1 MSLEIIPDKLRSRFE
16 KLTPIQEKAI
26 PIILEGWNTL
36 IVAPTGSGKTE
47 AALLPVLAMYLKRRD
62 ARRDAGIGILYVTPL
77 RALNRDM
84 LRRLNDLCSE
94 IYVRVDVRHSD
105 TPRSIR
111 SLQSRNPPEL
121 LITTPETLQLLLG
134 SKLMRRWLKGVGWV
148 IVDEVHSLVCSK
160 RGAQLAIAL
169 ERLRRLVGRGIQFIG
184 LSASVSRPY
193 EALKFIVGVKGGGLV
208 VDDPTAKR
216 YELYVELCKPNDE
229 DYRLAGELQCS
240 IGLSSKIRR
249 IYDYASRSRSTLIFA
264 NCREHV
270 ELLSSRLRIMGL
282 KVASHHSGLS
292 SGSRSEVEN
301 LLKHGELEGVVCTS
315 SLELGIDIG
324 RIDLCIQYL
333 SPRSPTVLLQ
343 RIGRSGHSLHK
354 VSRGVII
361 SSGSDDFLE
370 AVVVARRALDG
381 RLEDQRLEEYA
392 LDVLAHQI
400 AGIVLDRGGAVSL
413 NDIFDIVSS
422 THPYRGV
429 KLDCLRRLVE
439 YMARLGLIDFDGE
452 LIKSN
457 GRTKLYYVRHVSTI
471 PEEVRYPVLDEETG
485 CEIGHLGEDFYA
497 SYGKPGVKLILR
509 GVPWVISRIQGFD
522 VYVRRAEDYLAAIP
536 GWEGEVLPTPFDVA
550 LDVGRLRRFIEDLYV
565 KGLGLAEAS
574 KMLSSMYP
582 SDPESFEEALK
593 PIYMHL
599 DGGYPLPKDNL
610 MLIESIRGYIVVHV
624 CGGHSVNRC
633 IAKILSYILKERFSV
648 ECIARWDAYRILL
661 MAPALPRV
669 SDLVEAI
676 KGIDLDDCRRILWDS
691 ADSYV
696 MRHIALKFDAIPG
709 SLYYKSASYLA
720 TLPDR
725 FRDTPIYEET
735 VRFQLKHHYD
745 YDNFKRLIEY
755 IRDGRIEVEV
765 LEDLPEPTPIARP
778 IFDLGLE
785 IGLYDER
792 SFKDILLSRMLSLV
806 CLSCL
811 YSWRKPV
818 KDLTRGVSCPLC
830 GGSEIG
836 VLKWRR
842 EETLEALRKRKG
854 NTKLNEEEEKLVL
867 NVDMTADLV
876 KLYGGKAFIA
886 LSVRGV
892 GPLTAYP
899 ILARRHSDEEEFF
912 RELREAMREYMET
925 RDYWDDTGKISV
937 K

>member
-1 MSLEIIPDKLRSRFE
+1 MSLDLIPEKLRSRFE

-47 AALLPVLAMYLKRRD
+47 AALLPVLTMYLKRRE
-62 ARRDAGIGILYVTPL
+62 ASRNTGIHILYVTPL

-94 IYVRVDVRHSD
+94 LSIRVDVRHSD
-105 TPRSIR
+105 TPKSIR
-111 SLQSRNPPEL
+111 SLQSRDPPEL

-134 SKLMRRWLKGVGWV
+134 SKHMRRWLRSVGWV
-148 IVDEVHSLVCSK
+148 IVDEVHSIVCSK
-160 RGAQLAIAL
+160 RGVQLAVAL
-169 ERLRRLVGRGIQFIG
+169 ERLRRIAGGGIQFIG
-184 LSASVSRPY
+184 LSASISRPY
-193 EALKFIVGVKGGGLV
+193 ETLRFIVGVRGGGLV

-216 YELYVELCKPNDE
+216 YEIRVEVCKSIDE
-229 DYRLAGELQCS
+229 DYRLAKELQCS
-240 IGLSSKIRR
+240 VAASSRIRR

-282 KVASHHSGLS
+282 KVASHHSSLS
-292 SGSRSEVEN
+292 SESRSEAEN
-301 LLKHGELEGVVCTS
+301 LLRRGGLEGIVCTS

-333 SPRSPTVLLQ
+333 SPRSPTALLQ
-343 RIGRSGHSLHK
+343 RIGRSGHSLYK
-354 VSRGVII
+354 VSRGII
-361 SSGSDDFLE
+361 VSSGSDDFLE
-370 AVVVARRALDG
+370 AIVVARRVLDG
-381 RLEDQRLEEYA
+381 RLEDQKFEEYA
-392 LDVLAHQI
+392 LDVLAHQV
-400 AGIVLDRGGAVSL
+400 AGISLDYGGSASL
-413 NDIFDIVSS
+413 SDILDVVSS
-422 THPYRGV
+422 TYPYREL
-429 KLDCLRRLVE
+429 KIDDLRRVVD
-439 YMARLGLIDFDGE
+439 YMARLGLIDLEGE
-452 LIKSN
+452 VVKAN
-457 GRTKLYYVRHVSTI
+457 GRTRLYYVRHVSTI
-471 PEEVRYPVLDEETG
+471 PEEIRYPVFDEETG

-509 GVPWVISRIQGFD
+509 GVPWIITRIHGFD

-536 GWEGEVLPTPFDVA
+536 GWEGEVLSTPFDVA
-550 LDVGRLRRFIEDLYV
+550 LEVGYLRGFIEELYS
-565 KGLGLAEAS
+565 KGVNLDEAS
-574 KMLSSMYP
+574 RILSSMYP

-593 PIYMHL
+593 PLYKHL
-599 DGGYPLPKDNL
+599 DGGYPLPKHNL
-610 MLIESIRGYIVVHV
+610 VLVESVRGYIVLHV

-633 IAKILSYILKERFSV
+633 IAKILSYILRERFNV

-676 KGIDLDDCRRILWDS
+676 KSIDLDRCRCMLWDS
-691 ADSYV
+691 VDSYV

-725 FRDTPIYEET
+725 FKDTPIYEET

-745 YDNFKRLIEY
+745 YDNFRRVIEA
-755 IRDGRIEVEV
+755 IRDGGIEVRV
-765 LEDLPEPTPIARP
+765 LEDLAEPTPIARP

-785 IGLYDER
+785 TGFYDDQ
-792 SFKDILLSRMLSLV
+792 SFKDMLLSRVLSLV

-818 KDLTRGVSCPLC
+818 RDLLRGASCPSC
-830 GGSEIG
+830 GGGEVSI
-836 VLKWRR
+836 VKWRR
-842 EETLEALRKRKG
+842 EETLEALKKRRDRV
-854 NTKLNEEEEKLVL
+854 KLSDEEEKLLL
-867 NVDMTADLV
+867 NVDMAADLV
-876 KLYGGKAFIA
+876 KLYGGRAFIA

-899 ILARRHSDEEEFF
+899 ILARRYSDEGEFL

-925 RDYWDDTGKISV
+925 RGYWDDRDNRS
-937 K
+937 

>member
-1 MSLEIIPDKLRSRFE
+1 MSLDLIHEKLRSRFE
-16 KLTPIQEKAI
+16 KFTPIQEKAI

-47 AALLPVLAMYLKRRD
+47 AALLPVLTMYLKRRK
-62 ARRDAGIGILYVTPL
+62 ASRDTGIHILYITPL

-94 IYVRVDVRHSD
+94 VSIKVDVRHSD
-105 TPRSIR
+105 TPKSIR
-111 SLQSRNPPEL
+111 SLQSRDPPEL

-134 SKLMRRWLKGVGWV
+134 SKRMRGWLRSVGWV
-148 IVDEVHSLVCSK
+148 IVDEVHSIVCSK
-160 RGAQLAIAL
+160 RGVQLAVAL
-169 ERLRRLVGRGIQFIG
+169 ERLRRIADRGIQFIG
-184 LSASVSRPY
+184 LSASISRPY
-193 EALKFIVGVKGGGLV
+193 ETLRFIVGVKGGGLV

-216 YELYVELCKPNDE
+216 YEIHVEVCRPTDE
-229 DYRLAGELQCS
+229 DYKLAEELQCS
-240 IGLSSKIRR
+240 VTMSSRIRR

-264 NCREHV
+264 NCREYV

-282 KVASHHSGLS
+282 NVASHHSSLS
-292 SGSRSEVEN
+292 SDSRSEVEN
-301 LLKHGELEGVVCTS
+301 LLKRGGLEGIVCTS

-333 SPRSPTVLLQ
+333 SPRSPTALLQ
-343 RIGRSGHSLHK
+343 RIGRSGHSLYK
-354 VSRGVII
+354 VSKGVIV

-370 AVVVARRALDG
+370 AIVVARRVLEG
-381 RLEDQRLEEYA
+381 RLEDQKLEEYA
-392 LDVLAHQI
+392 LDVLAHQV
-400 AGIVLDRGGAVSL
+400 AGISLDYGGSVSL
-413 NDIFDIVSS
+413 SDIFDIVSS
-422 THPYRGV
+422 TYPYREL
-429 KLDCLRRLVE
+429 KLDDLRRVVD
-439 YMARLGLIDFDGE
+439 YMARLGLIDLEGN
-452 LIKSN
+452 IVKAN
-457 GRTKLYYVRHVSTI
+457 GRTRLYYVRHVSTI
-471 PEEVRYPVLDEETG
+471 PEEIRYPVFDEETG

-509 GVPWVISRIQGFD
+509 GVPWIITRIHGFD

-550 LDVGRLRRFIEDLYV
+550 LEVGYLRGLIEKLYSEGV
-565 KGLGLAEAS
+565 SLDEAS
-574 KMLSSMYP
+574 RILSSMYP
-582 SDPESFEEALK
+582 STPESFEEALK
-593 PIYMHL
+593 PLYKHL
-599 DGGYPLPKDNL
+599 DEGYPLPKHNL
-610 MLIESIRGYIVVHV
+610 ILVESVGGYIVLHV

-633 IAKILSYILKERFSV
+633 IAKILSHILRERFNV

-676 KGIDLDDCRRILWDS
+676 KNIDLDWCRRILWDS

-725 FRDTPIYEET
+725 FKDTPVYEET

-745 YDNFKRLIEY
+745 YDNFRKIIEA
-755 IRDGRIEVEV
+755 IKDGRIDVRI
-765 LEDLPEPTPIARP
+765 LEDLAEPTPIARP

-785 IGLYDER
+785 TGFYDDQ
-792 SFKDILLSRMLSLV
+792 SFRDMLLSKVLSLV

-811 YSWRKPV
+811 YSWRRSV
-818 KDLTRGVSCPLC
+818 RDLLRGVSCPSC
-830 GGSEIG
+830 GGGEVSVI
-836 VLKWRR
+836 KWRR
-842 EETLEALRKRKG
+842 EETLEALRKRRDCV
-854 NTKLNEEEEKLVL
+854 KLSDEEEKLVL
-867 NVDMTADLV
+867 NVDMAADLV
-876 KLYGGKAFIA
+876 KLYGGRAFIA
-886 LSVRGV
+886 LSAKGV

-899 ILARRHSDEEEFF
+899 ILAKRHSDEREFL

-925 RDYWDDTGKISV
+925 RDYWDDRDNRS
-937 K
+937 

>member
-1 MSLEIIPDKLRSRFE
+1 MSLDLIHEKLRSRFE
-16 KLTPIQEKAI
+16 KFTPIQEKAI

-47 AALLPVLAMYLKRRD
+47 AALLPVLTMYLKRRK
-62 ARRDAGIGILYVTPL
+62 ASRDTGIHILYITPL

-94 IYVRVDVRHSD
+94 VSVRVDVRHSD
-105 TPRSIR
+105 TPKSIR
-111 SLQSRNPPEL
+111 SLQSRDPPEL

-134 SKLMRRWLKGVGWV
+134 SKRMRRWLRSVGWV
-148 IVDEVHSLVCSK
+148 IVDEVHNIVCSK
-160 RGAQLAIAL
+160 RGVQLAVAL
-169 ERLRRLVGRGIQFIG
+169 ERLRRIADRGIQFIG
-184 LSASVSRPY
+184 LSASISRPY
-193 EALKFIVGVKGGGLV
+193 ETLRFIVGVKGGGLV

-216 YELYVELCKPNDE
+216 YEIHVEVCRPTDE
-229 DYRLAGELQCS
+229 DYKLAEELQCS
-240 IGLSSKIRR
+240 VTMSSRIRR

-282 KVASHHSGLS
+282 NVASHHSSLS
-292 SGSRSEVEN
+292 SDSRSEAEN
-301 LLKHGELEGVVCTS
+301 LLKRGGLEGIVCTS

-333 SPRSPTVLLQ
+333 SPRSPAALLQ
-343 RIGRSGHSLHK
+343 RIGRSGHSLYK
-354 VSRGVII
+354 VSKGVIV

-370 AVVVARRALDG
+370 AIVVARRVLEG
-381 RLEDQRLEEYA
+381 RLEDQKFEEYA
-392 LDVLAHQI
+392 LDVLAHQV
-400 AGIVLDRGGAVSL
+400 AGISLDYGGSASL
-413 NDIFDIVSS
+413 SDIFDIVSS
-422 THPYRGV
+422 TYPYREL
-429 KLDCLRRLVE
+429 KLDDLRRVVD
-439 YMARLGLIDFDGE
+439 YMARLGLIDLEGD
-452 LIKSN
+452 IVKAN
-457 GRTKLYYVRHVSTI
+457 GRTRLYYVRHVSTI
-471 PEEVRYPVLDEETG
+471 PEEIRYPVFDEETG

-509 GVPWVISRIQGFD
+509 GVPWIITRIHGFD

-550 LDVGRLRRFIEDLYV
+550 LEVGYLRGLIETLYSRGV
-565 KGLGLAEAS
+565 SLDETS
-574 KMLSSMYP
+574 RILSSMYP

-593 PIYMHL
+593 PLYKHL
-599 DGGYPLPKDNL
+599 DEGYPLPKHNL
-610 MLIESIRGYIVVHV
+610 ILVESVGGYIVLHV

-633 IAKILSYILKERFSV
+633 IAKILSHILRERFNV

-661 MAPALPRV
+661 MAPALPRI

-676 KGIDLDDCRRILWDS
+676 KSIDLDWCRRILWDS
-691 ADSYV
+691 ADSYI

-725 FRDTPIYEET
+725 FKDTPIYEET

-745 YDNFKRLIEY
+745 YDNFRKIMEA
-755 IRDGRIEVEV
+755 IKDGEIDVRI
-765 LEDLPEPTPIARP
+765 LEDLAEPTPIAKP

-785 IGLYDER
+785 TGFYDDQ
-792 SFKDILLSRMLSLV
+792 SFKDMLLSKMLSLV

-811 YSWRKPV
+811 YSWRRPV
-818 KDLTRGVSCPLC
+818 RDLLRGVSCPSC
-830 GGSEIG
+830 GGGEIS
-836 VLKWRR
+836 VIKWRR
-842 EETLEALRKRKG
+842 EETLEALRKRRDCV
-854 NTKLNEEEEKLVL
+854 KLSDEEEKLLL
-867 NVDMTADLV
+867 NVDMAADLV
-876 KLYGGKAFIA
+876 KLYGSRAFIA
-886 LSVRGV
+886 LSVKGV

-899 ILARRHSDEEEFF
+899 ILAKKHNDEREFL

-925 RDYWDDTGKISV
+925 RDYWHDRDNRS
-937 K
+937 